1 MKENNENQ
9 HAVSFIEKMRRKE
22 FAWLNSLQLLTLSAL
37 KVPQAFSES
46 IRDYFY
52 VGEGV
57 HIFVPFVI
65 AFSLLNVALTSYR
78 LYKAK
83 NRNVE
88 LIVNAIDAYLSA
100 ALFISLSIGATI
112 LPVIFFPILT
122 YATLGYVGYM
132 VLRAGIQFFMNWRSY
147 QNNESPALRAI
158 FRENMF
164 QHALMLVG
172 GLVVFSLFVV
182 LLTVPLSQVAIFGI
196 LALAGVIYPLFSFG
210 LGIYRKVQHDKQKT
224 LEQAP
229 PDESSG
235 VQNTLSSDRT
245 RSSSFDKNEGAQL
258 DNQPHKGEKHFDPKH
273 YYYTELMREGMTTD
287 KPWSSLY
294 EKINELIF
302 KTEPGKVDFL
312 RGLKETCHDKEG
324 LAKDLLV
331 KIKGLSQ
338 DYAKQGAF
346 QSFFQHN
353 SQERIVFKVAKRLL
367 EQEAGLAHSSSSSSL
382 SSSVSS

>member
-22 FAWLNSLQLLTLSAL
+22 FAWLNYLQLLTLSAF

-132 VLRAGIQFFMNWRSY
+132 VLRAGIQLFMNWRSY
-147 QNNESPALRAI
+147 KNNESPALRAI

-172 GLVVFSLFVV
+172 GLVVFSLFLV

-196 LALAGVIYPLFSFG
+196 LALAGVIYPLFSLG
-210 LGIYRKVQHDKQKT
+210 LGIYRKIQHDKQKT
-224 LEQAP
+224 LERTSS
-229 PDESSG
+229 DESSDLP
-235 VQNTLSSDRT
+235 NTLSSDRT
-245 RSSSFDKNEGAQL
+245 NSSFFDKDEGAQL

-273 YYYTELMREGMTTD
+273 YYDAELMKEEILKPEAE

-294 EKINELIF
+294 KKINELIF
-302 KTEPGKVDFL
+302 KADPGKISFL
-312 RGLKETCHDKEG
+312 RKLKNTCHSEAVS
-324 LAKDLLV
+324 AKDLLV
-331 KIKGLSQ
+331 EIKGLSQ
-338 DYAKQGAF
+338 EHAKKGVF

-367 EQEAGLAHSSSSSSL
+367 EQEGGVVHSSSSSSL
-382 SSSVSS
+382 SS